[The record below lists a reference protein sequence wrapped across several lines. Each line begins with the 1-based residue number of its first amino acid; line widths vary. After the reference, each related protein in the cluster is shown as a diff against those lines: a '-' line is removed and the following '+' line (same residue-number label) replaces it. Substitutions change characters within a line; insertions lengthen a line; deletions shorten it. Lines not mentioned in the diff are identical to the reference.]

1 MKNEAGLNG
10 HKMPMIRRLPF
21 WTYNRRNHSSSCGD
35 TPLHFLAPVRA
46 LVAATLLLAVQF
58 AGAESPDD
66 TLLSAHDAWQV
77 RNIPALEKYNRLLAS
92 DPLADYALYWLL
104 DAKLSQPGPVA
115 SGEVQAFFTRYPASP
130 LADPL
135 RISWLRAL
143 GRAQD
148 WDNFAVQVTP
158 AALEDPEVACDQ
170 LQNRLRRQDP
180 AAAREARTLW
190 FGRKTLPDSCDPVFR
205 LLTLQNAITRDD
217 IWAALRQALG
227 SSNLPLARYI
237 NSFLPPFQGLS
248 EDGLTLAYTR
258 PAQVLE
264 GWDGRDDSPA
274 RRELTLF
281 ALSQLAARH
290 PQQAADAWTG
300 MAHAFPARDQS
311 YGWLQIAWQST
322 MLHHPNALLWFHNV
336 PESLMD
342 DSLRAA
348 RARAALRQEN
358 WEELLYAIGTLSA
371 AESGRA
377 VWRYWRAR
385 ALNMTSHPD
394 EARALLVPLS
404 QESHYYGLLALE
416 DLGGHFAP
424 PAPPPPFEPNEVES
438 LAPRFER
445 ALRLHR
451 LALTPESQYEWT
463 VANRTL
469 TPRQHLA
476 AAALAN
482 REQWV
487 DRAIYS
493 IERAGDQQD
502 FELRF
507 PLPFEAALRQ
517 QAQRNQLDP
526 AWVFGLVRQES
537 HFFPEARSRTG
548 AMGLMQLMPATA
560 RWVAQRIPL
569 RKFRSAMTTQV
580 DVNLQLGT
588 HYLHHLLN
596 QLGDPILATA
606 AYNAGPNR
614 VLRWVSGKPQDAT
627 IFIETI
633 PLSET
638 RGYVQHVMFN
648 ATIYAHRLGLP
659 PLSLRQRVGMIPGVA
674 PSRSSEPDPA
684 SQP

>member
-1 MKNEAGLNG
+1 M
-10 HKMPMIRRLPF
+10 
-21 WTYNRRNHSSSCGD
+21 Y
-35 TPLHFLAPVRA
+35 FLALVRA
-46 LVAATLLLAVQF
+46 LIAAALLLVVPV

-66 TLLSAHDAWQV
+66 ALLSAHEAWQM
-77 RNIPALEKYNRLLAS
+77 RNVVALEKYNKQLAN

-104 DAKLSQPGPVA
+104 DARLSQPSPVPA
-115 SGEVQAFFTRYPASP
+115 ADVLSFFARYPASP

-135 RISWLRAL
+135 RISWLKAL

-148 WDNFAVQVTP
+148 WDTFAAQVTP
-158 AALEDPEVACDQ
+158 GALEDPEVTCDQ
-170 LQNRLRRQDP
+170 LQLRLRRQDQ

-205 LLTLQNAITRDD
+205 QLTLQNAISRDD
-217 IWAALRQALG
+217 IWAALRQAL
-227 SSNLPLARYI
+227 SNSNLPLARYI
-237 NSFLPPFQGLS
+237 NSFLPPFQGIS
-248 EDGLTLAYTR
+248 EDSLTMAYTR

-264 GWDGRDDSPA
+264 GWDSHDDSTPK
-274 RRELTLF
+274 RELILF

-290 PQQAADAWTG
+290 PQQAADTWSG
-300 MAHAFPARDQS
+300 MAPSFSARDQS
-311 YGWLQIAWQST
+311 YGWLQIAWQSA
-322 MLHHPNALLWFHNV
+322 MLHHPNALLWFHNA
-336 PESLMD
+336 PESMMD
-342 DSLRAA
+342 DPLRAA
-348 RARAALRQEN
+348 RARAALLQEN
-358 WEELLYAIGTLSA
+358 WEELLSAINGMSA
-371 AESGRA
+371 NESARA
-377 VWRYWRAR
+377 VWRYWKAR
-385 ALNMTSHPD
+385 ALNALGRTA
-394 EARALLVPLS
+394 EAQALFTPLS
-404 QESHYYGLLALE
+404 QESHYYGLMALE
-416 DLGGHFAP
+416 EVGGHFTP
-424 PAPPPPFEPNEVES
+424 PAPPEP
-438 LAPRFER
+438 LAPDEIPSLQGRFER

-451 LALTPESQYEWT
+451 LALNPESQYEWT

-476 AAALAN
+476 AATLAQ
-482 REQWV
+482 REQWM

-502 FELRF
+502 FTLRY
-507 PLPFEAALRQ
+507 PLPFESQLSQ

-526 AWVFGLVRQES
+526 AWVYGLVRQES

-548 AMGLMQLMPATA
+548 AVGLMQLMPATA
-560 RWVAQRIPL
+560 RWVAQRVPL
-569 RKFRSAMTTQV
+569 KKFRATMTTQV

-596 QLGDPILATA
+596 QLGNPILATA

-614 VLRWVSGKPQDAT
+614 VLRWVSGKPQDAA

-648 ATIYAHRLGLP
+648 TTLYAYRLGQST
-659 PLSLRQRVGMIPGVA
+659 LSLHQRIGIIQSVT